1 MPKFEFQTFRKEKK
15 KVSNFLINNELSK
28 VSQNF
33 QKGSRNCWL
42 EEISKKNMKIGV
54 SNYHYFKLLRL
65 VYNSRKN
72 ENLIEYFLMV
82 THHKYLNF
90 LELSKF
96 DNKVYERSLVY
107 NNIINTKF
115 AYLVK

>member
-1 MPKFEFQTFRKEKK
+1 
-15 KVSNFLINNELSK
+15 
-28 VSQNF
+28 
-33 QKGSRNCWL
+33 
-42 EEISKKNMKIGV
+42 MKIGV

-65 VYNSRKN
+65 VYNNRKN